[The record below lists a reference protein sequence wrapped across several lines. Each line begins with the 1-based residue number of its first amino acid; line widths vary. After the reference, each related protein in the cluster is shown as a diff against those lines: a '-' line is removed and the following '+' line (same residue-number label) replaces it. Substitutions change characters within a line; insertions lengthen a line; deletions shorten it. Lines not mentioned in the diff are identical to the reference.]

1 MSTPWRLNFWASFL
15 IWCVAVTITLATL
28 FLMSQI
34 ILFAI
39 VGGIFTFS
47 FTIPLFYAN
56 KHIQTKYR
64 RAENVKLKTR
74 IALIL
79 FGALLAPLIVEFTF
93 IFITLAVG
101 GGTWALSQS
110 LRVLETPIFHFIIY
124 PIVGASVGYLIGKR
138 RNRKY
143 Q

>member
-1 MSTPWRLNFWASFL
+1 
-15 IWCVAVTITLATL
+15 
-28 FLMSQI
+28 MSQI
-34 ILFAI
+34 VLFAI
-39 VGGIFTFS
+39 VGGIFIFS
-47 FTIPLFYAN
+47 FTIPLFHAN
-56 KHIQTKYR
+56 KQIQTKYR

-74 IALIL
+74 IALIVV
-79 FGALLAPLIVEFTF
+79 GAILAPLLVEFTF

-110 LRVLETPIFHFIIY
+110 LRALETPIFHFIIY

>member
-1 MSTPWRLNFWASFL
+1 MSIPWRRNFWASFL
-15 IWCVAVTITLATL
+15 IWCIALTITLATL

-34 ILFAI
+34 VLFAI

-47 FTIPLFYAN
+47 FMIPLFYAN

-79 FGALLAPLIVEFTF
+79 VGALLAPLLVEFTF
-93 IFITLAVG
+93 IFIILATG
-101 GGTWALSQS
+101 GGWALSQS
-110 LRVLETPIFHFIIY
+110 LRALETPIFHFIVY
-124 PIVGASVGYLIGKR
+124 PIVGGSVGYLIGKR
-138 RNRKY
+138 RNRQY
-143 Q
+143 P